1 MTRKT
6 HLYNCIKGHRIGMST
21 ILCLFALAMA
31 AGIQSPLRHR
41 KPTRKA
47 AEERILLVHADEL
60 RYNQFGPAP
69 GAQIVKGKVHFT
81 HAGQQ
86 LWCDS
91 AYFYQAS
98 NSVKAFGHVRYNDGD
113 TLSLSCARAAYDGI
127 AQMLTARQNVVLKHR
142 RQTLFCDSL
151 NFNRLENYAYFFEG
165 GKLVDGNDKLVADW
179 GGYRPDRREAE
190 FYFKVHMYNGKR
202 DIHTDTLY
210 YDIAKSMAHVL
221 GPSTIKSKTTTVRT
235 SDAWFNSRTDYSRM
249 YHRSTI
255 IDQGRE
261 ITGDSLFHNDKTG
274 LSRAFGNVVYKD
286 VKRKNQLNCGH
297 LEYNDKTGYGFATQ
311 RPLVMDYSQKDTLW
325 VHSDTMKVFTYHIN
339 TDSTYR
345 ILRAYDNVRAFR
357 NDLQSVC
364 GLLVGDSR
372 DSCLTLLRDPVT
384 WSGSRQIF
392 GDSIKIFMNDS
403 TVRQVQ
409 VLGQAF
415 SIEQFDDKDHF
426 NQVSSKYMVSD
437 FVDGNIRRNTN
448 IGNVLSIYF
457 PVDDK
462 DTTIIGLNYMETD
475 TMRMYISEARKL
487 EKIVCSKTQ
496 ATTYP
501 MTQIP
506 PGKSKLPGFQW
517 FDNLRPKDK
526 SDLFRRA
533 EKTEEQ
539 KLKPTDRQA
548 APLQNL

>member
-1 MTRKT
+1 
-6 HLYNCIKGHRIGMST
+6 
-21 ILCLFALAMA
+21 
-31 AGIQSPLRHR
+31 
-41 KPTRKA
+41 
-47 AEERILLVHADEL
+47 
-60 RYNQFGPAP
+60 
-69 GAQIVKGKVHFT
+69 
-81 HAGQQ
+81 
-86 LWCDS
+86 
-91 AYFYQAS
+91 
-98 NSVKAFGHVRYNDGD
+98 
-113 TLSLSCARAAYDGI
+113 
-127 AQMLTARQNVVLKHR
+127 
-142 RQTLFCDSL
+142 
-151 NFNRLENYAYFFEG
+151 
-165 GKLVDGNDKLVADW
+165 
-179 GGYRPDRREAE
+179 
-190 FYFKVHMYNGKR
+190 
-202 DIHTDTLY
+202 
-210 YDIAKSMAHVL
+210 
-221 GPSTIKSKTTTVRT
+221 
-235 SDAWFNSRTDYSRM
+235 
-249 YHRSTI
+249 
-255 IDQGRE
+255 
-261 ITGDSLFHNDKTG
+261 
-274 LSRAFGNVVYKD
+274 
-286 VKRKNQLNCGH
+286 
-297 LEYNDKTGYGFATQ
+297 
-311 RPLVMDYSQKDTLW
+311 
-325 VHSDTMKVFTYHIN
+325 MKVFTYHIN